1 MKREDSLLF
10 RKGRRPLLK
19 YIVKRL
25 LYMIPILLGVIVIV
39 FSLMYIT
46 PGDTATILLGDSAT
60 PESVAA
66 LRQDLGLDKPY
77 VVQLF
82 NYVKGIVLHLDLGTS
97 YRTKQPVMNEILA
110 RLPNTLKL
118 ASLAI
123 VLATLI
129 GVVTGII
136 SAVKQYT
143 LADNIATGVALFGVS
158 MPPFWLGLLLIL
170 VFSVKLGWL
179 PSAGI
184 STWKHWILPTIT
196 LGTAVAGI
204 IMRMTRS
211 SMLDVTRQDYVRTA
225 RAKGQKEFVVIMKH
239 EFRNALIPIV
249 TVIGVQ
255 FGTLMAGA
263 VLCENIFSISGIG
276 KFLVDSINNKDYP
289 CVMGTVLFVAALCT
303 VINLVID
310 ILYTFIDPR
319 IKSMYKT
326 KKRGSR

>member
-1 MKREDSLLF
+1 M
-10 RKGRRPLLK
+10 LK

-25 LYMIPILLGVIVIV
+25 LWMIPILLGVVIIV

-46 PGDTATILLGDSAT
+46 PGDTAVIMLGDSAT
-60 PESVAA
+60 PESIAEFNA
-66 LRQDLGLDKPY
+66 TYGLDKPY
-77 VVQLF
+77 LVQLGTYIKNLVF
-82 NYVKGIVLHLDLGTS
+82 HLDMGSS
-97 YRTKQPVMNEILA
+97 YRTGQPVMKEILT

-123 VLATLI
+123 VLATVI
-129 GVVTGII
+129 GIVTGII

-170 VFSVKLGWL
+170 AFSVKLNVL
-179 PSAGI
+179 PSVVVKGQWT
-184 STWKHWILPTIT
+184 SWILPTIT

-211 SMLDVTRQDYVRTA
+211 SMLDVIRQDYIRTA
-225 RAKGQKEFVVIMKH
+225 RSKGQKELVVIMNH

-255 FGTLMAGA
+255 FGSLMAGA
-263 VLCENIFSISGIG
+263 VLCENIFSINGIG
-276 KFLVDSINNKDYP
+276 KLLVESINKKDFN
-289 CVMGTVLFVAALCT
+289 CVLGAVVFIAVLCT
-303 VINLVID
+303 VINLMVD
-310 ILYTFIDPR
+310 VLYSFIDPR
-319 IKSMYKT
+319 IKSTYKG
-326 KKRGSR
+326 KKKPEKREATVNG

>member
-1 MKREDSLLF
+1 M
-10 RKGRRPLLK
+10 LK
-19 YIVKRL
+19 YIIKRL
-25 LYMIPILLGVIVIV
+25 LWMIPIMLGVIIIV

-60 PESVAA
+60 PESKAA
-66 LRQDLGLDKPY
+66 LEKELGLDQPY
-77 VVQLF
+77 IVQLF
-82 NYVKGIVLHLDLGTS
+82 NYIKGVVQLDLGTS
-97 YRTKQPVMNEILA
+97 YRTKQPVLDEILA
-110 RLPNTLKL
+110 RLPNTLILATLATIL
-118 ASLAI
+118 ASL
-123 VLATLI
+123 I
-129 GVVTGII
+129 GVITGIV

-143 LADNIATGVALFGVS
+143 LADNIATGIALFGVS

-170 VFSVKLGWL
+170 VFSVNLDVL
-179 PSAGI
+179 PSSGVK
-184 STWKHWILPTIT
+184 TWDCWILPTIT

-211 SMLDVTRQDYVRTA
+211 SMLDVIRQDYIRTA
-225 RAKGQKEFVVIMKH
+225 RAKGQKELVVILKH
-239 EFRNALIPIV
+239 EFRNALIPII

-289 CVMGTVLFVAALCT
+289 CVMGTVLFVAVLCT
-303 VINLVID
+303 VINLFID
-310 ILYTFIDPR
+310 ILYSFIDPR

-326 KKRGSR
+326 KKKTDGGGKKHG

>member
-1 MKREDSLLF
+1 M
-10 RKGRRPLLK
+10 LK
-19 YIVKRL
+19 YIIKRL
-25 LYMIPILLGVIVIV
+25 LWMIPIMLGVIIIV

-60 PESVAA
+60 PQSVAA
-66 LRQDLGLDKPY
+66 LNKKLGLDQPY

-82 NYVKGIVLHLDLGTS
+82 NYIKGIVLHVSLGTS
-97 YRTKQPVMNEILA
+97 YRTKQPVLNEILA
-110 RLPNTLKL
+110 RFPNTLKL
-118 ASLAI
+118 AALAI
-123 VLATLI
+123 VLATII
-129 GVVTGII
+129 GIVTGII
-136 SAVKQYT
+136 SAVKQYKA
-143 LADNIATGVALFGVS
+143 ADRIATGVALFGVS

-170 VFSVKLGWL
+170 VFSVQLNWL
-179 PSAGI
+179 PSAGVA
-184 STWKHWILPTIT
+184 TWKNWILPTIT

-211 SMLDVTRQDYVRTA
+211 SMLDVIRQDYIRTA
-225 RAKGQKEFVVIMKH
+225 RAKGQREFVVIMKH

-249 TVIGVQ
+249 TIIGVQ

-303 VINLVID
+303 IINLIVD

-319 IKSMYKT
+319 IKSVYKIR
-326 KKRGSR
+326 KRGADNG

>member
-1 MKREDSLLF
+1 M
-10 RKGRRPLLK
+10 LK
-19 YIVKRL
+19 YIIKRL
-25 LYMIPILLGVIVIV
+25 LWMIPIMLGVIIIV

-60 PESVAA
+60 PESKAA
-66 LRQDLGLDKPY
+66 LEKELGLDQPY
-77 VVQLF
+77 IVQLF
-82 NYVKGIVLHLDLGTS
+82 NYIKGVVQLDLGTS
-97 YRTKQPVMNEILA
+97 YRTKQPVLDEILA
-110 RLPNTLKL
+110 RLPNTLILATLATIL
-118 ASLAI
+118 ASL
-123 VLATLI
+123 I
-129 GVVTGII
+129 GVITGIV

-143 LADNIATGVALFGVS
+143 LADNIATGIALFGVS

-170 VFSVKLGWL
+170 VFSVNLDVL
-179 PSAGI
+179 PSSGVK
-184 STWKHWILPTIT
+184 TWDCWILPTIT

-211 SMLDVTRQDYVRTA
+211 SMLDVIRQDYIRTA
-225 RAKGQKEFVVIMKH
+225 RAKGQKELVVILKH
-239 EFRNALIPIV
+239 EFRNALIPII

-289 CVMGTVLFVAALCT
+289 CVMGTVLFVAVLCT
-303 VINLVID
+303 VINLFID
-310 ILYTFIDPR
+310 ILYSFIDPR

-326 KKRGSR
+326 KKTDGGGKKHG

>member
-1 MKREDSLLF
+1 M
-10 RKGRRPLLK
+10 LK
-19 YIVKRL
+19 YIIKRL
-25 LYMIPILLGVIVIV
+25 LWMIPIMLGVIIIV

-60 PESVAA
+60 PESKAA
-66 LRQDLGLDKPY
+66 LEKELGLDQPY
-77 VVQLF
+77 IIQLF
-82 NYVKGIVLHLDLGTS
+82 NYIKGVVQLDLGTS
-97 YRTKQPVMNEILA
+97 YRTKQPVLDEILA

-118 ASLAI
+118 AT
-123 VLATLI
+123 LATILASLI
-129 GVVTGII
+129 GVITGIV

-143 LADNIATGVALFGVS
+143 LADNIATGIALFGVS

-170 VFSVKLGWL
+170 VFSVNLDVL
-179 PSAGI
+179 PSSGVK
-184 STWKHWILPTIT
+184 TWDCWILPTIT

-211 SMLDVTRQDYVRTA
+211 SMLDVIRQDYIRTA
-225 RAKGQKEFVVIMKH
+225 RAKGQKELVVILKH
-239 EFRNALIPIV
+239 EFRNALIPII

-289 CVMGTVLFVAALCT
+289 CVMGTVLFVAVLCT
-303 VINLVID
+303 VINLFID
-310 ILYTFIDPR
+310 ILYSFIDPR

-326 KKRGSR
+326 KKKTDGGGKKHG

>member
-1 MKREDSLLF
+1 
-10 RKGRRPLLK
+10 
-19 YIVKRL
+19 
-25 LYMIPILLGVIVIV
+25 MIPIMLGVIIIV

-60 PESVAA
+60 PESKAA
-66 LRQDLGLDKPY
+66 LEKELGLDQPY
-77 VVQLF
+77 IVQLF
-82 NYVKGIVLHLDLGTS
+82 NYIKGVVQLDLGTS
-97 YRTKQPVMNEILA
+97 YRTKQPVLDEILA
-110 RLPNTLKL
+110 RLPNTLILATLATIL
-118 ASLAI
+118 ASL
-123 VLATLI
+123 I
-129 GVVTGII
+129 GVITGIV

-143 LADNIATGVALFGVS
+143 LADNIATGIALFGVS

-170 VFSVKLGWL
+170 VFSVNLDVL
-179 PSAGI
+179 PSSGVK
-184 STWKHWILPTIT
+184 TWDCWILPTIT

-211 SMLDVTRQDYVRTA
+211 SMLDVIRQDYIRTA
-225 RAKGQKEFVVIMKH
+225 RAKGQKELVVILKH
-239 EFRNALIPIV
+239 EFRNALIPII

-289 CVMGTVLFVAALCT
+289 CVMGTVLFVAVLCT
-303 VINLVID
+303 VINLFID
-310 ILYTFIDPR
+310 ILYSFIDPR

-326 KKRGSR
+326 KKKTDGGGKKHG

>member
-1 MKREDSLLF
+1 M
-10 RKGRRPLLK
+10 
-19 YIVKRL
+19 
-25 LYMIPILLGVIVIV
+25 LGVIIIV

-60 PESVAA
+60 PESKAA
-66 LRQDLGLDKPY
+66 LEKELGLDQPY
-77 VVQLF
+77 IIQLF
-82 NYVKGIVLHLDLGTS
+82 NYIKGVVQLDLGTS
-97 YRTKQPVMNEILA
+97 YRTKQPVLDEILA

-118 ASLAI
+118 AT
-123 VLATLI
+123 LATILASLI
-129 GVVTGII
+129 GVITGIV

-143 LADNIATGVALFGVS
+143 LADNIATGIALFGVS

-170 VFSVKLGWL
+170 VFSVNLDVL
-179 PSAGI
+179 PSSGVK
-184 STWKHWILPTIT
+184 TWDCWILPTIT

-211 SMLDVTRQDYVRTA
+211 SMLDVIRQDYIRTA
-225 RAKGQKEFVVIMKH
+225 RAKGQKELVVILKH
-239 EFRNALIPIV
+239 EFRNALIPII

-289 CVMGTVLFVAALCT
+289 CVMGTVLFVAVLCT
-303 VINLVID
+303 VINLFID
-310 ILYTFIDPR
+310 ILYSFIDPR

-326 KKRGSR
+326 KKKTDGGGKKHG